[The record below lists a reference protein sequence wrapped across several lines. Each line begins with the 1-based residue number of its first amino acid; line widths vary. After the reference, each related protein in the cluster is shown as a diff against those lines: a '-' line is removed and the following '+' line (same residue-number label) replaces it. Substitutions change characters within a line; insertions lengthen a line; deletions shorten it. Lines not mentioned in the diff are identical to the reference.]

1 VEAAVTV
8 APTLDAESAA
18 RRVWDIVVV
27 GAGPAG
33 SMAARELARRGAAV
47 LLVDRAQFPRYK
59 VCGGCL
65 NPRSLHILEKSGLG
79 DLMSRLG
86 AVPLTNLRL
95 ATRGSYAD
103 ISLPTGA
110 GVSRELLDASLSQ
123 AAIAAGSCFLPG
135 ASATLLPTTRG
146 ADRRILRLRHAGRD
160 YEVASRIV
168 LAANGLGGKLEE
180 HADGLDGD
188 LASARPWEPG
198 SRVGAGV
205 MVPRAPAAYEPGTV
219 YMACA
224 ADGYVGQV
232 VVEDGRVD
240 MAAALDPLA
249 VKAAGGAGEL
259 SAKIIAAA
267 GFPEVP
273 DLARLPLKGTPHL
286 TRQAPRLGG
295 ERLFVLG
302 DAAGYVEPFTGEGM
316 AWALAGATLV
326 TPLALRGASNG
337 WDDELLVRWRSAYH
351 RSVSR
356 RQIICRITAG
366 VLRRPRA
373 TRETVRVLSVLP
385 WLARLLTYL
394 MYRD

>member
-1 VEAAVTV
+1 VEAAVNV

-18 RRVWDIVVV
+18 RRVWDVVV
-27 GAGPAG
+27 AGAGPAG

-47 LLVDRAQFPRYK
+47 LLVDRNQFPRYK

-65 NPRSLHILEKSGLG
+65 NPRSLHILKKSGLG
-79 DLMSRLG
+79 DLISRLG
-86 AVPLTNLRL
+86 AVPLSNLRL

-103 ISLPTGA
+103 VSLPTGA
-110 GVSRELLDASLSQ
+110 GVSREVLDAALVHS
-123 AAIAAGSCFLPG
+123 AVAAGSAFLPG
-135 ASATLLPTTRG
+135 TVAALLHTSRG
-146 ADRRILRLRHAGRD
+146 DDRRTLRLRYAGHD
-160 YEVASRIV
+160 YEVSSRIV

-180 HADGLDGD
+180 HSDGHDGE
-188 LASARPWEPG
+188 AFSARSWEPS

-205 MVPRAPAAYEPGTV
+205 MVARAPAGYKPGTV

-232 VVEDGRVD
+232 VVEDGRID

-249 VKAAGGAGEL
+249 VKAAGGPGEL
-259 SAKIIAAA
+259 SARIIAAA
-267 GFPEVP
+267 GFPEIP
-273 DLARLPLKGTPHL
+273 DLARLPWKGTPHL

-295 ERLFVLG
+295 ERLFILG

-326 TPLALRGASNG
+326 APLALRGASRG

-356 RQIICRITAG
+356 RQIVCRITAG
-366 VLRRPRA
+366 LLRRPRA
-373 TRETVRVLSVLP
+373 TRETVRVLSIMP
-385 WLARLLTYL
+385 WLARPLLHL
-394 MYRD
+394 MYRE